1 MLCVRNL
8 PLDSKYFNRFM
19 SSATYNLSQSFRRI
33 SLRRTA
39 IFLKQLFTG
48 TFRLFFEENMGAG
61 AKALTYSTLMGVVPF
76 LAILFAIAKG
86 FGLQDFIEGRFRH
99 AFPTDPATVD
109 TLMGFV
115 SNYLDNTKSG
125 VFIGVGIVI
134 LLWSLL
140 TLTDSIEVTFNKIW
154 QVKQDRTISRKVVD
168 YTAMV
173 FLLPVLVFVS
183 MGFSVFLATS
193 VENLPDV
200 LLLRPGGRVLAEV
213 LSYAVLTFIFVL
225 LYIFLP
231 NTKVNFSSALLSSFF
246 TAIIFSLWQDAYIE
260 VQKLLT
266 AYNTIYGSFAAIP
279 LFMLWC
285 LISWYII
292 LFGATMT
299 SVCQNDVSLSGG
311 TTAHRSRRAFNFL
324 CVMTAAIVC
333 RRFATKDTVPD
344 SKTIA
349 RELGVSVRTAHRV
362 LDKLRRA
369 ALIHETFGE
378 RHTGFVP
385 SGDVHQYTV
394 GYVLNALD
402 GDGEDFRQPQ
412 WEALQNYLHE
422 ERKNGFAAV
431 KLIDSQFAAD

>member
-1 MLCVRNL
+1 
-8 PLDSKYFNRFM
+8 
-19 SSATYNLSQSFRRI
+19 
-33 SLRRTA
+33 
-39 IFLKQLFTG
+39 
-48 TFRLFFEENMGAG
+48 
-61 AKALTYSTLMGVVPF
+61 
-76 LAILFAIAKG
+76 
-86 FGLQDFIEGRFRH
+86 
-99 AFPTDPATVD
+99 
-109 TLMGFV
+109 LMGFV
-115 SNYLDNTKSG
+115 GNYLDNTKSG

-154 QVKQDRTISRKVVD
+154 QVKHDRTLSRKVVD

-213 LSYAVLTFIFVL
+213 LGYALLIFTFVL

-246 TAIIFSLWQDAYIE
+246 TAIVFSLWQDAYIE

-266 AYNTIYGSFAAIP
+266 SYNTIYGSFAAIP

-311 TTAHRSRRAFNFL
+311 TTAHRSRRAFNYL
-324 CVMTAAIVC
+324 CVMTAATIC
-333 RRFATKDTVPD
+333 CRFAEKDTVPD
-344 SKTIA
+344 AKAIA

-369 ALIHETFGE
+369 YLIHETTGE
-378 RHTGFVP
+378 RHSGFVP
-385 SGDVHQYTV
+385 SGDVHEYTV
-394 GYVLNALD
+394 GYVLEALD
-402 GDGEDFRQPQ
+402 GESEDFGKPQ
-412 WEALQNYLHE
+412 WNALQEYLHK
-422 ERKNGFAAV
+422 ERTSGFAAT
-431 KLIDSQFAAD
+431 KLIDLDFVVKT

>member
-1 MLCVRNL
+1 M
-8 PLDSKYFNRFM
+8 SKC
-19 SSATYNLSQSFRRI
+19 SPRRWLQF
-33 SLRRTA
+33 LR
-39 IFLKQLFTG
+39 QLFVG
-48 TFRLFFEENMGAG
+48 TCRLFFEEDMGAG

-86 FGLQDFIEGRFRH
+86 FGLQDFIEGRVRT
-99 AFPTDPATVD
+99 AFPTDPETVD

-115 SNYLDNTKSG
+115 GNYLDNTKSG

-140 TLTDSIEVTFNKIW
+140 TLTDSIEGTFNKIW
-154 QVKQDRTISRKVVD
+154 QVKHDRSLSRKLTD

-183 MGFSVFLATS
+183 MGFSVFLSTS

-200 LLLRPGGRVLAEV
+200 LLLRPGARVLAELIGYV
-213 LSYAVLTFIFVL
+213 VLTFTFVM

-231 NTKVNFSSALLSSFF
+231 NTKVNLGSALLASVF
-246 TAIIFSLWQDAYIE
+246 TAVVFDLWQDAYIE

-266 AYNTIYGSFAAIP
+266 SYNTIYGSFAAIP

-285 LISWYII
+285 LVSWYII

-299 SVCQNDVSLSGG
+299 SVCQNDVSLTGD
-311 TTAHRSRRAFNFL
+311 TAAHHTRRGFNYL

-333 RRFATKDTVPD
+333 RRFVDKQTVPNA
-344 SKTIA
+344 KAVA
-349 RELGVSVRTAHRV
+349 RELHLSVRAVNRV
-362 LDKLRRA
+362 FDRLRGA
-369 ALIHETFGE
+369 ALVHETTGE

-385 SGDVHQYTV
+385 SGDVHAYTV
-394 GYVLNALD
+394 GYVLDALD
-402 GDGEDFRQPQ
+402 GSGEDFKQPQ
-412 WEALQNYLHE
+412 WKQLQDYLAAARDE
-422 ERKNGFAAV
+422 GFAKT
-431 KLIDSQFAAD
+431 KLIDL

>member
-1 MLCVRNL
+1 M
-8 PLDSKYFNRFM
+8 DFKQF
-19 SSATYNLSQSFRRI
+19 
-33 SLRRTA
+33 SLRRTLQ
-39 IFLKQLFTG
+39 FLRQLFTG
-48 TFRLFFEENMGAG
+48 TFRLFFEEDMGAG

-86 FGLQDFIEGRFRH
+86 FGLQDFIEGQVRQ

-115 SNYLDNTKSG
+115 GNYLDNTKSG

-140 TLTDSIEVTFNKIW
+140 TLTDSIETTFNKIW
-154 QVKQDRTISRKVVD
+154 QVKQDRSLSRKVVD

-200 LLLRPGGRVLAEV
+200 LMLRPGGRVLAALV
-213 LSYAVLTFIFVL
+213 GYAVLIFTFVM

-231 NTKVNFSSALLSSFF
+231 NTKVNFSCALLSSVF
-246 TAIIFSLWQDAYIE
+246 TAVVFDLWQDAYIE
-260 VQKLLT
+260 VQKFLT
-266 AYNTIYGSFAAIP
+266 SYNTIYGSFAAIP

-299 SVCQNDVSLSGG
+299 SVCQNDVALSGQP
-311 TTAHRSRRAFNFL
+311 TAHQTRRGFNYL
-324 CVMTAAIVC
+324 CVMTAAIIC
-333 RRFATKDTVPD
+333 RRFKAQETPPGAKE
-344 SKTIA
+344 IA
-349 RELGVSVRTAHRV
+349 RELSLSVRTVNRV
-362 LDKLRRA
+362 IDKLRRSG
-369 ALIHETFGE
+369 LIHETTGE
-378 RHTGFVP
+378 RTAGFVP
-385 SGDVHQYTV
+385 AADLELYTV
-394 GYVLNALD
+394 GYVLQAI
-402 GDGEDFRQPQ
+402 DGESDSEAFPQPQ
-412 WEALQNYLHE
+412 WEALQDYLATS
-422 ERKNGFAAV
+422 RAQGFAATPLV
-431 KLIDSQFAAD
+431 SL

>member
-1 MLCVRNL
+1 MNIRT
-8 PLDSKYFNRFM
+8 F
-19 SSATYNLSQSFRRI
+19 SFRSAI
-33 SLRRTA
+33 TFLR
-39 IFLKQLFTG
+39 QLFAG
-48 TFRLFFEENMGAG
+48 TFRLFFEEDMGAG

-86 FGLQDFIEGRFRH
+86 FGLQDFIEGRIRH
-99 AFPTDPATVD
+99 AFPTDPTTVD

-115 SNYLDNTKSG
+115 GNYLDNTKSG
-125 VFIGVGIVI
+125 VFIGVGIII

-154 QVKQDRTISRKVVD
+154 QIKHDRTLSRKVVD

-183 MGFSVFLATS
+183 MGFSVFLSTS

-200 LLLRPGGRVLAEV
+200 LMLRPGARLLAELV
-213 LSYAVLTFIFVL
+213 GYAVLVFTFVL

-231 NTKVNFSSALLSSFF
+231 NTKVNFSSALLSSIF
-246 TAIIFSLWQDAYIE
+246 TAVVFNLWQDAYIE
-260 VQKLLT
+260 SQKLLT
-266 AYNTIYGSFAAIP
+266 SYNTIYGSFAAIP

-299 SVCQNDVSLSGG
+299 SVCQNDVSLSGD
-311 TTAHRSRRAFNFL
+311 TTSHRSRRGFNFL
-324 CVMTAAIVC
+324 CVMTASIIC
-333 RRFATKDTVPD
+333 RAFVRKETVPNA
-344 SKTIA
+344 KAIA
-349 RELGVSVRTAHRV
+349 RELKINVRAANRIIE
-362 LDKLRRA
+362 KLRSSN
-369 ALIHETFGE
+369 LVHETTGE

-394 GYVLNALD
+394 GYVLEALD
-402 GDGEDFRQPQ
+402 GKGEDFKLPQ
-412 WEALQNYLHE
+412 WEQQQEYLHKSRTE
-422 ERKNGFAAV
+422 GFAAT
-431 KLIDSQFAAD
+431 KLIDL